1 MQTSTNAQT
10 QTHSTKTY
18 AIVDMSGL
26 IYTKAHA
33 YRNAPAPVEASVTS
47 ILQYLNRPPFYAN
60 RIICVFDGPNGKD
73 RRKAIY
79 PEYKAQRKESDLKET
94 VTEVAKRTREIL
106 QHSPYIVVYENG
118 MEADDAIAA
127 IAEKIKGN
135 VLVISGDRDLYQLT
149 SPRTDVITFKGDL
162 LRYACT
168 PEQFLMMKILTG
180 DPSDNIKGIA
190 GVGPKNAEK
199 IVTHYE
205 TYADLYDYAFTSDG
219 LGKNSR
225 EETVEILERNN
236 ILMRLTP
243 PILLSEQEKSDILE
257 SIAHQW
263 GRRAWDVVSACE
275 VSHLTPE
282 EIRTMELLKK

>member
-1 MQTSTNAQT
+1 MQTTTNTQT
-10 QTHSTKTY
+10 QPQNTKTY
-18 AIVDMSGL
+18 AIIDMSGL
-26 IYTKAHA
+26 IYLKAHA
-33 YRNAPAPVEASVTS
+33 YRNSEAPVEASVTS

-94 VTEVAKRTREIL
+94 VVEVAKRTREIL
-106 QHSPYIVVYENG
+106 QHSPYIVIYENG
-118 MEADDAIAA
+118 MEADDAVAVIC
-127 IAEKIKGN
+127 EKIKGN
-135 VLVISGDRDLYQLT
+135 VIVVSGDRDLYQLT
-149 SPRTDVITFKGDL
+149 NTKTDVITFKGDL

-180 DPSDNIKGIA
+180 DPSDNIKGIS

-199 IVTHYE
+199 IAIHYD
-205 TYADLYDYAFTSDG
+205 TFTDLFDYVYTADG

-225 EETVEILERNN
+225 EETIEILERNN

-243 PILLSEQEKSDILE
+243 PILLSEEEKDGIIQSV
-257 SIAHQW
+257 AHQW
-263 GRRAWDVVSACE
+263 DRRAWDVVSACE